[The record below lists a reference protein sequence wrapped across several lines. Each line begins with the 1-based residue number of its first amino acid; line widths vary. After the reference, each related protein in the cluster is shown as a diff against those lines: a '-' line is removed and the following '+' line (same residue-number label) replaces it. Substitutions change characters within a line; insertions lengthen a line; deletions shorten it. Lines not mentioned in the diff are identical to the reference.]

1 MKKVLVAFITFTL
14 LFNFIFCYHTYADE
28 DPLSIDRFGDGA
40 VKYLVEDT
48 AQLAENDIT
57 DMLDSGQSGKTSSNQ
72 YDILEDKGLLGTVVG
87 LFGFMLSVLP
97 LMGEVILTVLG
108 GNLGSENITG
118 YFTIQ
123 KVVFNQIGLFYC
135 DFFDFNS
142 EYEAAG
148 ATVLVPDCIVNAKVH
163 IAKMFYVLR
172 YLSTALSLLVLI
184 YIGIR
189 MAISTVA
196 SEQAKY
202 KRMFVSWIESIVIL
216 YMVQYIIS
224 IMFFISKLLMNGCW
238 EIYNSM
244 NNAGATNFEEEL
256 ITSIFSGYKTIS
268 GVGVIYLTLS
278 LWVLAYAHLKF
289 FWIYMKRFLMT
300 GFLITLSPLITITY
314 PIDKAEDG
322 KAQAF
327 QAWFRELSI
336 TAFIQ
341 PLHCVIYMVFN
352 ETAGEISKVAPLL
365 ALIFLVLITY
375 VEKVVRKIIFSAD
388 KGLVVGAVDDVT
400 KGIKGSFDPGGL
412 VKKHLGAKKS
422 P

>member
-28 DPLSIDRFGDGA
+28 NPLKTDDLGDGA

-48 AQLAENDIT
+48 AQLAENDVT

-72 YDILEDKGLLGTVVG
+72 YDVLEDKGLLGTVVG
-87 LFGFMLSVLP
+87 VFCFVLSLLP
-97 LMGEVILTVLG
+97 LMGEIILILLG
-108 GNLGSENITG
+108 GNLGSGEING

-123 KVVFNQIGLFYC
+123 KVVFNQIGFFYC
-135 DFFDFNS
+135 DFFDFNRQ
-142 EYEAAG
+142 YEAAG
-148 ATVLVPDCIVNAKVH
+148 ATIVVPECIADAKVQ

-196 SEQAKY
+196 SEQARY
-202 KRMFVSWIESIVIL
+202 KKMFISWIESIVIL
-216 YMVQYIIS
+216 YMLQYIIS
-224 IMFFISKLLMNGCW
+224 IMFFVSKLLMNGCW
-238 EIYNSM
+238 QIYNSL
-244 NNAGATNFEEEL
+244 NNTGGTNFEEEL

-289 FWIYMKRFLMT
+289 FWLYIRRFLMT
-300 GFLITLSPLITITY
+300 GFLIALSPLITITY

-375 VEKVVRKIIFSAD
+375 VEKVVRKVIFSAD
-388 KGLVVGAVDDVT
+388 KGLVVGAVDDIT

-412 VKKHLGAKKS
+412 VAKHMGPKKS
-422 P
+422 S